1 MELQAK
7 FLLLIFVND
16 TFLRLFFFC
25 YINLMG
31 WHQGEIEIRFRSF
44 SWSILCCNEIISLSS
59 RILFFYKNLALQKS
73 LSLMFAWQ
81 IPFTFPG
88 LLLCLHY
95 WVMLT
100 VINNKYSTL
109 RLDIEGCWNEVAPSS
124 CWTNFVL
131 YDLCVLLY
139 CVNVML
145 FQRRFI
151 TETYIKGSIK
161 KCKAATSSFS

>member
-1 MELQAK
+1 MIHFSGF
-7 FLLLIFVND
+7 FLLLHNSTGVAPRITAFG
-16 TFLRLFFFC
+16 L
-25 YINLMG
+25 
-31 WHQGEIEIRFRSF
+31 
-44 SWSILCCNEIISLSS
+44 SLSVNQFYVEMK
-59 RILFFYKNLALQKS
+59 LFLYPLEFCCFAKFDDSKS

-81 IPFTFPG
+81 IPFTFPA
-88 LLLCLHY
+88 LLFCLHY

-131 YDLCVLLY
+131 YDLCMLLY

>member
-1 MELQAK
+1 MIVKWAHFTRKSYITWTPDSFNIGRVWASVK
-7 FLLLIFVND
+7 FDN
-16 TFLRLFFFC
+16 
-25 YINLMG
+25 
-31 WHQGEIEIRFRSF
+31 S
-44 SWSILCCNEIISLSS
+44 
-59 RILFFYKNLALQKS
+59 KS

-81 IPFTFPG
+81 IPFTFPA
-88 LLLCLHY
+88 LLFCLHY

-100 VINNKYSTL
+100 VINNKYSIL
-109 RLDIEGCWNEVAPSS
+109 CLDIEGCWNEVAPSS